1 MIFSLSGAT
10 FNGLMAANMDNLL
23 EAPTRQIDPNTILM
37 WGSII
42 GGCAVVTLG
51 IWLWLRRP
59 RSYPFE
65 ERAEKINEALRDGSA
80 LEITY
85 WSRRKR
91 RFLHRLVT
99 PVKLVRSRLHAYD
112 HTTGNDR
119 SFRVTRIKTI
129 ELAPGRTQHFGQPL
143 KPRSP
148 WRLAFRVGLPTAVV
162 VLTALVLWRFKDEF
176 LQRDERRLAAQT
188 SIQQRVSALTGMY
201 VENPGATNMPK
212 LDGEWKLI
220 VENDPINPMSYASG
234 VLQYVF
240 EYPAPEADKLILT
253 VRTEGHGVVW
263 SGDRQPADGYLRQL
277 QDAKLT
283 TRLDE
288 NP

>member
-1 MIFSLSGAT
+1 MDIVQDVAT
-10 FNGLMAANMDNLL
+10 H
-23 EAPTRQIDPNTILM
+23 QISAKTILM
-37 WGSII
+37 WGWII
-42 GGCAVVTLG
+42 GGCAAVTLG

-59 RSYPFE
+59 RSYPLE
-65 ERAEKINEALRDGSA
+65 ERAETIREALRDGSA

-148 WRLAFRVGLPTAVV
+148 WRLAFRIGLPTAVV
-162 VLTALVLWRFKDEF
+162 VLTALMMWRFKGEIF
-176 LQRDERRLAAQT
+176 QRDERRLATQP
-188 SIQQRVSALTGMY
+188 SIQQRVSALMGMF

-234 VLQYVF
+234 VLQYIF
-240 EYPAPEADKLILT
+240 EYPAAEADKLILT

-263 SGDRQPADGYLRQL
+263 SGDHQPADDYLRQL

-283 TRLDE
+283 VRLDE